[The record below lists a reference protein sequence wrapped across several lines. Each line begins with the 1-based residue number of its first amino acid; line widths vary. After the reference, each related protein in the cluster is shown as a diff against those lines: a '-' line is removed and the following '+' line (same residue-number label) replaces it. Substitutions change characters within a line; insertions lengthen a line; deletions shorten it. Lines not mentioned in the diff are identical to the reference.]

1 MMHMLLGN
9 IEPGTSSDE
18 IRDLVVKYGFPPFDE
33 IEFLEGDG
41 SRPAVALTFN
51 SIDAPALAT
60 LQPRLHHLFWKN
72 RQITATIGRE
82 RFA

>member
-18 IRDLVVKYGFPPFDE
+18 IRDLLEKYGFPPFDE
-33 IEFLEGDG
+33 IAFLEGDG
-41 SRPAVALTFN
+41 SQPAVSLTFN
-51 SIDAPALAT
+51 SVEAPALAS
-60 LQPRLHHLFWKN
+60 LQPRLNHLFWKN
-72 RQITATIGRE
+72 RQITALIGRE